1 MHLQV
6 VRETGPPHMRTFVT
20 KCVVGDIVTEGE
32 GNGKKVSTEDDE
44 DVDVEDGY
52 DDQGCESQRMTIII
66 LMRILILS
74 KNVLFITL
82 SLEVIGRSVYICN
95 LHVGS
100 FVLLSSRK
108 LKNLLQVSKKKAA
121 ELMLDQ
127 LRQVGAMVVSI
138 KFYFFTFNFY
148 ILNS

>member
-1 MHLQV
+1 
-6 VRETGPPHMRTFVT
+6 MRTFVT

-44 DVDVEDGY
+44 DVYIEDGY
-52 DDQGCESQRMTIII
+52 DDQGCESQRVTIII
-66 LMRILILS
+66 VMRILILS

-100 FVLLSSRK
+100 YVLLSSTK
-108 LKNLLQVSKKKAA
+108 
-121 ELMLDQ
+121 
-127 LRQVGAMVVSI
+127 
-138 KFYFFTFNFY
+138 
-148 ILNS
+148 